1 MSEGIRINKYLSE
14 IGYCSRRQADKL
26 IEQGR
31 IMVNSKEA
39 VMGYKV
45 QKDDVIHV
53 DGEKI
58 KQKKT
63 KRIFIALNKPKGV
76 VCTTNAG
83 VEENNIIDFIKF
95 RERIFPI
102 GRLDKTTTGLILLTN
117 DGSTANKILKTSY
130 NNEKEYLVR
139 VNRPISE
146 DVLKKMSEGVAIVGK
161 KTRKCKVE
169 QISQFI
175 FKIVL
180 TQGLNRQIR
189 RMSEYLGYEVVAL
202 KRIRIINISLD
213 VPLGRYRDL
222 TDAEILE
229 LNQLIEPSS
238 KTEEA
243 SLPKIET
250 VKRRTEFIKRD
261 DPRYK
266 NPGDY

>member
-1 MSEGIRINKYLSE
+1 MSSEGTRINKYLSE

-31 IMVNSKEA
+31 ILVNSKEV
-39 VMGYKV
+39 VMGHKI

-58 KQKKT
+58 KKKKT

-95 RERIFPI
+95 PERIFPI

-117 DGSTANKILKTSY
+117 DGETANKILKTAY

-146 DVLKKMSEGVAIVGK
+146 SVLKKMSEGVSILGK
-161 KTRKCKVE
+161 KTRKCKIE
-169 QISQFI
+169 KLKTTE
-175 FKIVL
+175 FKIIL

-189 RMSEYLGYEVVAL
+189 RMCEYFDFRVVSLRRVRIMNIKLDIKEGKYRLLNDKEISELTNML
-202 KRIRIINISLD
+202 K
-213 VPLGRYRDL
+213 
-222 TDAEILE
+222 
-229 LNQLIEPSS
+229 
-238 KTEEA
+238 K
-243 SLPKIET
+243 
-250 VKRRTEFIKRD
+250 
-261 DPRYK
+261 
-266 NPGDY
+266 

>member
-1 MSEGIRINKYLSE
+1 MSSEGTRINKYLSE
-14 IGYCSRRQADKL
+14 IGYCSRREADKL

-39 VMGYKV
+39 KMGYKV

-58 KQKKT
+58 KHKKT

-83 VEENNIIDFIKF
+83 VEENNIIDYINF
-95 RERIFPI
+95 RERVFPI

-117 DGSTANKILKTSY
+117 DGDTANKILKTAY

-146 DVLKKMSEGVAIVGK
+146 EVLKKMSEGVKILGK
-161 KTRKCKVE
+161 KTKKCKVE
-169 QISQFI
+169 KIKSTE
-175 FKIVL
+175 FKIIL

-189 RMSEYLGYEVVAL
+189 RMCEYFDFRVVSL
-202 KRIRIINISLD
+202 KRVRIMNIKLDIREGKYRLLNDKEISE
-213 VPLGRYRDL
+213 L
-222 TDAEILE
+222 TNML
-229 LNQLIEPSS
+229 
-238 KTEEA
+238 
-243 SLPKIET
+243 
-250 VKRRTEFIKRD
+250 
-261 DPRYK
+261 K
-266 NPGDY
+266 NR

>member
-1 MSEGIRINKYLSE
+1 MGSEGTRINKYLSE

-31 IMVNSKEA
+31 VMVNSKET
-39 VMGYKV
+39 VMGYKI
-45 QKDDVIHV
+45 QKDDTIHV

-58 KQKKT
+58 KKEKR

-83 VEENNIIDFIKF
+83 VEENNIIDFINF

-146 DVLKKMSEGVAIVGK
+146 DILKKMSEGVAIVGK
-161 KTRKCKVE
+161 KTKKCKVE
-169 QISQFI
+169 KLKSTE
-175 FKIVL
+175 FKIIL

-189 RMSEYLGYEVVAL
+189 RMCEYFDFRVVSL
-202 KRIRIINISLD
+202 RRVRIMNIKLD
-213 VPLGRYRDL
+213 VKEGKYRLLNDKEISEL
-222 TDAEILE
+222 TSML
-229 LNQLIEPSS
+229 
-238 KTEEA
+238 K
-243 SLPKIET
+243 K
-250 VKRRTEFIKRD
+250 
-261 DPRYK
+261 
-266 NPGDY
+266 

>member
-1 MSEGIRINKYLSE
+1 MSSEGTRINKYLSE

-58 KQKKT
+58 KHKKS

-117 DGSTANKILKTSY
+117 DGDTANKILKTAY

-146 DVLKKMSEGVAIVGK
+146 AVLKEMSEGVSILGK

-169 QISQFI
+169 KLKSTE
-175 FKIVL
+175 FKIIL

-189 RMSEYLGYEVVAL
+189 RMCEYFDFRVLSL
-202 KRIRIINISLD
+202 KRVRIMNIKLD
-213 VPLGRYRDL
+213 VKEGKYRLLNDKEIFEL
-222 TDAEILE
+222 TNML
-229 LNQLIEPSS
+229 
-238 KTEEA
+238 K
-243 SLPKIET
+243 K
-250 VKRRTEFIKRD
+250 
-261 DPRYK
+261 
-266 NPGDY
+266 

>member
-1 MSEGIRINKYLSE
+1 MESKGIRINKYLSE

-58 KQKKT
+58 KQKKS

-117 DGSTANKILKTSY
+117 DGDTANKILKTAY

-146 DVLKKMSEGVAIVGK
+146 DVLKKMSEGVSIVGK

-169 QISQFI
+169 KLKSTE
-175 FKIVL
+175 FKIIL

-189 RMSEYLGYEVVAL
+189 RMCEYFDFRVVSL
-202 KRIRIINISLD
+202 KRVRIMNIKLD
-213 VPLGRYRDL
+213 VKEGKYRLLNDKEISEL
-222 TDAEILE
+222 TNML
-229 LNQLIEPSS
+229 
-238 KTEEA
+238 K
-243 SLPKIET
+243 K
-250 VKRRTEFIKRD
+250 
-261 DPRYK
+261 
-266 NPGDY
+266 

>member
-1 MSEGIRINKYLSE
+1 MGSEGIRINKYLSE

-31 IMVNSKEA
+31 IIVNSKEA

-117 DGSTANKILKTSY
+117 DGDTANKILKTAY

-169 QISQFI
+169 KLKSTE
-175 FKIVL
+175 FKIIL

-189 RMSEYLGYEVVAL
+189 RMCEYFDFRVVSL
-202 KRIRIINISLD
+202 KRVRIMNIKLD
-213 VPLGRYRDL
+213 VKEGKYRLLNDKEISEL
-222 TDAEILE
+222 TNML
-229 LNQLIEPSS
+229 
-238 KTEEA
+238 K
-243 SLPKIET
+243 K
-250 VKRRTEFIKRD
+250 
-261 DPRYK
+261 
-266 NPGDY
+266 

>member
-1 MSEGIRINKYLSE
+1 MGSEGTRINKYLSE
-14 IGYCSRRQADKL
+14 IGYCSRREADKL

-31 IMVNSKEA
+31 VMVNSKET

-45 QKDDVIHV
+45 QKDDTIHV

-58 KQKKT
+58 KQTKR

-83 VEENNIIDFIKF
+83 VEENNIIDFINF

-117 DGSTANKILKTSY
+117 DGGTANKILKTAY

-169 QISQFI
+169 KLKSTE
-175 FKIVL
+175 FKIIL

-189 RMSEYLGYEVVAL
+189 RMCEYFDFRVVSL
-202 KRIRIINISLD
+202 RRVRIMNIKLD
-213 VPLGRYRDL
+213 VKEGKYRLLNDKEISEL
-222 TDAEILE
+222 TNML
-229 LNQLIEPSS
+229 
-238 KTEEA
+238 K
-243 SLPKIET
+243 K
-250 VKRRTEFIKRD
+250 
-261 DPRYK
+261 
-266 NPGDY
+266 

>member
-1 MSEGIRINKYLSE
+1 MESQGIRINKYLSE

-58 KQKKT
+58 KQKKS

-117 DGSTANKILKTSY
+117 DGDTANKILKTAY

-169 QISQFI
+169 KLKSTE
-175 FKIVL
+175 FKIIL

-189 RMSEYLGYEVVAL
+189 RMCEYFDFRVVSL
-202 KRIRIINISLD
+202 KRVRIMNIKLD
-213 VPLGRYRDL
+213 VKEGKYRLLNDKEISEL
-222 TDAEILE
+222 TNML
-229 LNQLIEPSS
+229 
-238 KTEEA
+238 K
-243 SLPKIET
+243 K
-250 VKRRTEFIKRD
+250 
-261 DPRYK
+261 
-266 NPGDY
+266 

>member
-1 MSEGIRINKYLSE
+1 MGSEGTRINKYLSE

-31 IMVNSKEA
+31 VMVNSKET
-39 VMGYKV
+39 VMGYKI
-45 QKDDVIHV
+45 QKDDTIHV

-58 KQKKT
+58 KKEKR

-83 VEENNIIDFIKF
+83 VEENNIIDFINF

-117 DGSTANKILKTSY
+117 DGGTANKILKTAY

-146 DVLKKMSEGVAIVGK
+146 DILKKMSEGVAIVGK

-169 QISQFI
+169 KLKSTE
-175 FKIVL
+175 FKIIL

-189 RMSEYLGYEVVAL
+189 RMCEYFDFRVVSL
-202 KRIRIINISLD
+202 RRVRIMNIKLD
-213 VPLGRYRDL
+213 VKEGKYRLLNDKEISEL
-222 TDAEILE
+222 TSML
-229 LNQLIEPSS
+229 
-238 KTEEA
+238 K
-243 SLPKIET
+243 K
-250 VKRRTEFIKRD
+250 
-261 DPRYK
+261 
-266 NPGDY
+266 

>member
-1 MSEGIRINKYLSE
+1 MSSEGTRINKYLSE
-14 IGYCSRRQADKL
+14 IGYCSRREADKL

-39 VMGYKV
+39 KMGYKV

-58 KQKKT
+58 KHKKR

-83 VEENNIIDFIKF
+83 VEENNIIDYINF
-95 RERIFPI
+95 RERVFPI

-117 DGSTANKILKTSY
+117 DGDTANKILKTAY

-146 DVLKKMSEGVAIVGK
+146 EVLKKMSEGVKILGK

-169 QISQFI
+169 KIKSTE
-175 FKIVL
+175 FKIIL

-189 RMSEYLGYEVVAL
+189 RMCEHFDFRVVSL
-202 KRIRIINISLD
+202 QRVRIMNIKLD
-213 VPLGRYRDL
+213 VREGKYRLLNDKEISEL
-222 TDAEILE
+222 TNML
-229 LNQLIEPSS
+229 
-238 KTEEA
+238 
-243 SLPKIET
+243 
-250 VKRRTEFIKRD
+250 
-261 DPRYK
+261 K
-266 NPGDY
+266 NK

>member
-1 MSEGIRINKYLSE
+1 MESQGIRINKYLSE

-58 KQKKT
+58 KQKKS

-117 DGSTANKILKTSY
+117 DGDTANKILKTAY

-169 QISQFI
+169 KLKSTE
-175 FKIVL
+175 FKIIL

-189 RMSEYLGYEVVAL
+189 RMCEYFDFRVLSL
-202 KRIRIINISLD
+202 KRVRIMNIKLD
-213 VPLGRYRDL
+213 VKEGKYRLLNDKEISEL
-222 TDAEILE
+222 TNML
-229 LNQLIEPSS
+229 
-238 KTEEA
+238 K
-243 SLPKIET
+243 K
-250 VKRRTEFIKRD
+250 
-261 DPRYK
+261 
-266 NPGDY
+266 